1 MALFD
6 TTKQQSIYP
15 GLNVTKGVEDRSGL
29 IDDSAISTLADLTT
43 LGLEGAI
50 KIDRQGVI
58 DEANAT
64 AEAFADDYLSRS
76 PSEQAYLASQKQELE
91 TQLAGAPEEQKPE
104 YIKRLDEVERR
115 ISNATAQGIM
125 SPYESAR
132 RITQLGQDLAAENPV
147 YADEIAARINKTLQR
162 KGLNDVLQADQ
173 KLLLAQQK
181 RIEDRYNYITEVI
194 KDDVLDPYGL
204 SEEERYSKFIEV
216 QRRNLNVKTME
227 RFIAD
232 KELIKSYSDADFMDK
247 INSMGGFSG
256 VSEAAFTTI
265 TDGLKAI
272 ASNPNIKTFQERVDA
287 NRQLLQAARNEYQA
301 IQDRLPQDK
310 EQTKTFIKNMD
321 AMFTRMEK
329 YAEEDSTLEGLKKLK
344 NNTESILKSE
354 IQSNFY
360 TQYGTT
366 LEAMEALNM
375 YFEVYQKARN
385 NKMLDVNLETKVNSM
400 FSKFMDSVVIDKN
413 YLTDSEKDLLKDP
426 GFMAA
431 NKHALNLIN
440 KDQSSGH
447 VNLVA
452 NYLKTLNDK
461 DPQSEAA
468 SKVKGYDEYMKNL
481 ANMNT
486 EVLASLVDNNT
497 MFSDQLEEGL
507 IQYNQLITVSLKNQT
522 EDKDVAINIDPRGL
536 LRAPEN
542 SVLDKELNRI
552 NNYIRIRAKMENKNP
567 KDIVKDVLAK
577 EFKNLEFNIGN

>member
-6 TTKQQSIYP
+6 TTKQSSIYP
-15 GLNVTKGVEDRSGL
+15 GLNITKGVVDQSGL
-29 IDDSAISTLADLTT
+29 IDDSAISTLAGLTKI
-43 LGLEGAI
+43 GLEGAVEL
-50 KIDRQGVI
+50 DRQGVVS
-58 DEANAT
+58 EANKA
-64 AEAFADDYLSRS
+64 AEQFADDYLSRS
-76 PSEQAYLASQKQELE
+76 PSEQSYLASEKQELE
-91 TQLAGAPEEQKPE
+91 TQLAGAPQEQKPE
-104 YIKRLDEVERR
+104 YMKRLDEVERR
-115 ISNATAQGIM
+115 ISNAKAQGIM
-125 SPYESAR
+125 TPYESAR

-147 YADEIAARINKTLQR
+147 YADEIATRINKTLQR

-216 QRRNLNVKTME
+216 QRRNLNVKSME

-232 KELIKSYSDADFMDK
+232 KELIKSYSDTDFMDK
-247 INSMGGFSG
+247 INSIGGFAG

-272 ASNPNIKTFQERVDA
+272 ASNPNIKTFQDRVDA

-344 NNTESILKSE
+344 GNTESILKSE

-440 KDQSSGH
+440 KDQSPGN

-468 SKVKGYDEYMKNL
+468 SKVKGYDDYMKNL

-486 EVLASLVDNNT
+486 EVLASITDNNT

-522 EDKDVAINIDPRGL
+522 ENKDVAISIDPRGL
-536 LRAPEN
+536 LRAPEDP
-542 SVLDKELNRI
+542 VLDKELNRI

-567 KDIVKDVLAK
+567 KEIVKDVLAK

>member
-6 TTKQQSIYP
+6 TTKQSSIYP
-15 GLNVTKGVEDRSGL
+15 GLNPTQGVVDRSGL
-29 IDDSAISTLADLTT
+29 IDDSAISTLAGLTKI
-43 LGLEGAI
+43 GLEGAI
-50 KIDRQGVI
+50 ELDRQGVVN
-58 DEANAT
+58 EANKA
-64 AEAFADDYLSRS
+64 AEDFANDYLSRS

-91 TQLAGAPEEQKPE
+91 TQLSGAPQEQKPE
-104 YIKRLDEVERR
+104 YMKRLDEVERR
-115 ISNATAQGIM
+115 ISNAKAQGIM

-147 YADEIAARINKTLQR
+147 YADEIAGRINKTLQR

-204 SEEERYSKFIEV
+204 TEEERYSKFIEV
-216 QRRNLNVKTME
+216 QRRNLNVKSME

-232 KELIKSYSDADFMDK
+232 KDLIKSYTNADFMDK
-247 INSMGGFSG
+247 INSMGGFAG
-256 VSEAAFTTI
+256 VSEATFTTI

-287 NRQLLQAARNEYQA
+287 NRQLLQAARNEYQF
-301 IQDRLPQDK
+301 IVDKLPQDK

-344 NNTESILKSE
+344 NNTESILKSD

-375 YFEVYQKARN
+375 YFEVYNKAKGAGVL
-385 NKMLDVNLETKVNSM
+385 NKELETKVNGM
-400 FSKFMDSVVIDKN
+400 FSKFMDSVIIDKN

-440 KDQSSGH
+440 KDQSPGNI
-447 VNLVA
+447 NLVA
-452 NYLKTLNDK
+452 NYLKTLNDT
-461 DPQSEAA
+461 DPQNEAA

-486 EVLASLVDNNT
+486 EVLASITENNT
-497 MFSDQLEEGL
+497 MFNDQLEEGL

-522 EDKDVAINIDPRGL
+522 ENKDVAINIDPRGL
-536 LRAPEN
+536 LRAPEDP
-542 SVLDKELNRI
+542 VLDKELNRI

-577 EFKNLEFNIGN
+577 EFKNLEFNLGN

>member
-6 TTKQQSIYP
+6 TTKQSSIYP
-15 GLNVTKGVEDRSGL
+15 GLNPTQGVVDRSGL
-29 IDDSAISTLADLTT
+29 IDDSAISTLAGLTKI
-43 LGLEGAI
+43 GLEGAI
-50 KIDRQGVI
+50 ELDRQGVVN
-58 DEANAT
+58 EANKA
-64 AEAFADDYLSRS
+64 AEDFANDYLSRS

-91 TQLAGAPEEQKPE
+91 TQLSGAPQEQKPE
-104 YIKRLDEVERR
+104 YMKRLDEVERR
-115 ISNATAQGIM
+115 ISNAKAQGIM

-147 YADEIAARINKTLQR
+147 YADEIAGRINKTLQR

-204 SEEERYSKFIEV
+204 TEEERYSKFIEV
-216 QRRNLNVKTME
+216 QRRNLNVKSME

-232 KELIKSYSDADFMDK
+232 KDLIKSYTNADFMDK
-247 INSMGGFSG
+247 INSMGGFAG
-256 VSEAAFTTI
+256 VSEATFTTI

-287 NRQLLQAARNEYQA
+287 NRQLLQAARNEYQF
-301 IQDRLPQDK
+301 IVDKLPQDK

-375 YFEVYQKARN
+375 YFEVYNKAKGAGVL
-385 NKMLDVNLETKVNSM
+385 NKELETKVNGM
-400 FSKFMDSVVIDKN
+400 FSKFMDSVIIDKN

-440 KDQSSGH
+440 KDQSPGNI
-447 VNLVA
+447 NLVA
-452 NYLKTLNDK
+452 NYLKTLNDT
-461 DPQSEAA
+461 DPQNEAA

-486 EVLASLVDNNT
+486 EVLASITENNT
-497 MFSDQLEEGL
+497 MFNDQLEEGL

-522 EDKDVAINIDPRGL
+522 ENKDVAINIDPRGL
-536 LRAPEN
+536 LRAPEDP
-542 SVLDKELNRI
+542 VLDKELNRI

-577 EFKNLEFNIGN
+577 EFKNLEFNLGN

>member
-6 TTKQQSIYP
+6 TTKQSSIYP
-15 GLNVTKGVEDRSGL
+15 GLNVTQGVVDRSGL
-29 IDDSAISTLADLTT
+29 IDDSAISTLAGLTKI
-43 LGLEGAI
+43 GLEGAVEL
-50 KIDRQGVI
+50 DRQGVVN
-58 DEANAT
+58 EANKA
-64 AEAFADDYLSRS
+64 AEQFADDYLSRS
-76 PSEQAYLASQKQELE
+76 PSEQAYLASEKQELE
-91 TQLAGAPEEQKPE
+91 TQLAGAPQEQKPE
-104 YIKRLDEVERR
+104 YMKRLDEVERR
-115 ISNATAQGIM
+115 ISNAKAQGIM
-125 SPYESAR
+125 TPYESAR

-194 KDDVLDPYGL
+194 KDDVIDPYGL

-216 QRRNLNVKTME
+216 QRRNLNVKSME

-247 INSMGGFSG
+247 INSMGGFAG

-440 KDQSSGH
+440 KDQSPGN

-468 SKVKGYDEYMKNL
+468 SKVKGYDDYMKNL

-486 EVLASLVDNNT
+486 EVLASITDNNT

-522 EDKDVAINIDPRGL
+522 ENKDVAISIDPRGL
-536 LRAPEN
+536 LRAPEDP
-542 SVLDKELNRI
+542 VLDKELNRI

-567 KDIVKDVLAK
+567 KEIVKDVLAK

>member
-6 TTKQQSIYP
+6 TTKQSSIYP
-15 GLNVTKGVEDRSGL
+15 GLNPTQGVVDRSGL
-29 IDDSAISTLADLTT
+29 IDDSAISTLAGLTKI
-43 LGLEGAI
+43 GLEGAI
-50 KIDRQGVI
+50 ELDRQGVVN
-58 DEANAT
+58 EANKA
-64 AEAFADDYLSRS
+64 AEDFVDDYLSRS

-91 TQLAGAPEEQKPE
+91 TQLAGAPQEQKPE
-104 YIKRLDEVERR
+104 YMKRLDEVERR
-115 ISNATAQGIM
+115 ISNAKAQGIM

-147 YADEIAARINKTLQR
+147 YADEIAGRINKTLQR

-194 KDDVLDPYGL
+194 KDYVDDPYML
-204 SEEERYSKFIEV
+204 TEEDRYRTFIEV
-216 QRRNLNVKTME
+216 QRRNLNVKSME

-232 KELIKSYSDADFMDK
+232 KDLIKSYTNADFMDK
-247 INSMGGFSG
+247 INSMGGFAG
-256 VSEAAFTTI
+256 VSEATFTSI

-287 NRQLLQAARNEYQA
+287 NRQLLQAARNEYQS
-301 IQDRLPQDK
+301 IVDRLPQDK

-344 NNTESILKSE
+344 NNTESILKSD

-375 YFEVYQKARN
+375 YFEVYSKART
-385 NKMLDVNLETKVNSM
+385 NKMLDINLETKVNGM
-400 FSKFMDSVVIDKN
+400 FSKFMDSVIIDKN
-413 YLTDSEKDLLKDP
+413 YLNDSERDLLKDP

-440 KDQSSGH
+440 KDQSPGNI
-447 VNLVA
+447 NLVA
-452 NYLKTLNDK
+452 NYLKTLNDT
-461 DPQSEAA
+461 DPQNEAA

-486 EVLASLVDNNT
+486 EVLASITENNT
-497 MFSDQLEEGL
+497 MFNDQLEEGL

-522 EDKDVAINIDPRGL
+522 ENKDVAINIDPRGL
-536 LRAPEN
+536 LRAPEDPI
-542 SVLDKELNRI
+542 LDKELNRI

-577 EFKNLEFNIGN
+577 EFKNLEFNLGN

>member
-6 TTKQQSIYP
+6 TTKQSSIYP
-15 GLNVTKGVEDRSGL
+15 GLNITKGVVDQSGL
-29 IDDSAISTLADLTT
+29 IDDSAISTLAGLTKI
-43 LGLEGAI
+43 GLEGAVEL
-50 KIDRQGVI
+50 DRQGVVS
-58 DEANAT
+58 EANKA
-64 AEAFADDYLSRS
+64 AEQFADDYLSRS
-76 PSEQAYLASQKQELE
+76 PSEQSYLASEKQELE
-91 TQLAGAPEEQKPE
+91 TQLAGAPQEQKPE
-104 YIKRLDEVERR
+104 YMKRLDEVERR
-115 ISNATAQGIM
+115 ISNAKAQGIM
-125 SPYESAR
+125 TPYESAR

-147 YADEIAARINKTLQR
+147 YADEIATRINKTLQR

-194 KDDVLDPYGL
+194 KDSVEDPYIL

-216 QRRNLNVKTME
+216 QRRNLNVKSME

-232 KELIKSYSDADFMDK
+232 KELIKSYSDTDFMDK
-247 INSMGGFSG
+247 INSIGGFAG

-272 ASNPNIKTFQERVDA
+272 ASNPNIKTFQDRVDA

-344 NNTESILKSE
+344 GNTESILKSE

-440 KDQSSGH
+440 KDQSPGN

-468 SKVKGYDEYMKNL
+468 SKVKGYDDYMKNL

-486 EVLASLVDNNT
+486 EVLASITDNNT

-522 EDKDVAINIDPRGL
+522 ENKDVAISIDPRGL
-536 LRAPEN
+536 LRAPEDP
-542 SVLDKELNRI
+542 VLDKELNRI

-567 KDIVKDVLAK
+567 KEIVKDVLAK

>member
-6 TTKQQSIYP
+6 TTKQSSIYP
-15 GLNVTKGVEDRSGL
+15 GLNPTQGVVDRSGL
-29 IDDSAISTLADLTT
+29 IDDSAISTLAGLTKI
-43 LGLEGAI
+43 GLEGAI
-50 KIDRQGVI
+50 ELDRQGVVN
-58 DEANAT
+58 EANKA
-64 AEAFADDYLSRS
+64 AEDFADDYLSRS

-91 TQLAGAPEEQKPE
+91 TQLAGAPQEQKPE
-104 YIKRLDEVERR
+104 YMKRLDEVERR
-115 ISNATAQGIM
+115 ISNAKAQGIM

-147 YADEIAARINKTLQR
+147 YADEIAGRINKTLQR

-204 SEEERYSKFIEV
+204 TEEERYSKFIEV
-216 QRRNLNVKTME
+216 QRRNLNVKSME

-232 KELIKSYSDADFMDK
+232 KDLIKSYTNADFMDK
-247 INSMGGFSG
+247 INSMGGFAG
-256 VSEAAFTTI
+256 VSEATFTSI

-287 NRQLLQAARNEYQA
+287 NRQLLQAARNEYQF
-301 IQDRLPQDK
+301 IVDKLPQDK

-344 NNTESILKSE
+344 NNTESILKSD

-375 YFEVYQKARN
+375 YFEVYNKAKGAGVL
-385 NKMLDVNLETKVNSM
+385 NKELETKVNGM
-400 FSKFMDSVVIDKN
+400 FSKFMDSVIIDKN

-440 KDQSSGH
+440 KDQSPGNI
-447 VNLVA
+447 NLVA
-452 NYLKTLNDK
+452 NYLKTLNDT
-461 DPQSEAA
+461 DPQNEAA

-486 EVLASLVDNNT
+486 EVLASITENNT
-497 MFSDQLEEGL
+497 MFNDQLEEGL

-522 EDKDVAINIDPRGL
+522 ENKDVAINIDPRGL
-536 LRAPEN
+536 LRAPEDP
-542 SVLDKELNRI
+542 VLDKELNRI

-577 EFKNLEFNIGN
+577 EFKNLEFNLGN